1 MTIFLNS
8 LENNKGRKVIQ
19 ASKILIAVMALVLAV
34 SLCYAAEEAKPI
46 ATEPVGA
53 VVETGGVII
62 GKVTTVIEES
72 LGGGKTKGSLVL
84 AEDNGKTKMIP
95 LDNTAKVLDA
105 AFHAITLD
113 KLNGRKISVETS
125 KEGTAK
131 KIQEVK

>member
-8 LENNKGRKVIQ
+8 LENNKERKVIQ
-19 ASKILIAVMALVLAV
+19 VNKILIAVMALVLAV
-34 SLCYAAEEAKPI
+34 PLCYAAEDVKPM

-72 LGGGKTKGSLVL
+72 LGGGKTKGSLIL

-95 LDNTAKVLDA
+95 LDNTVKVLDT
-105 AFHAITLD
+105 AFHAITLN
-113 KLNGRKISVETS
+113 KLNGRKVSVETS

-131 KIQEVK
+131 KIQEIK

>member
-1 MTIFLNS
+1 M
-8 LENNKGRKVIQ
+8 IQ
-19 ASKILIAVMALVLAV
+19 VNKILIAVVALVLAV
-34 SLCYAAEEAKPI
+34 SLSYAVEEAKPI

-95 LDNTAKVLDA
+95 LDNTVKVLDA
-105 AFHAITLD
+105 AFHAVTLN
-113 KLNGRKISVETS
+113 KLNGRKVSVETS

-131 KIQEVK
+131 KIQEIK

>member
-1 MTIFLNS
+1 MIFLNS
-8 LENNKGRKVIQ
+8 LENNKERKVIQ
-19 ASKILIAVMALVLAV
+19 VNKILIAVMALMLVV
-34 SLCYAAEEAKPI
+34 PLCYADEETKPI

-95 LDNTAKVLDA
+95 LDNTVKVLDA

-113 KLNGRKISVETS
+113 KLNGRKVSVETS

>member
-8 LENNKGRKVIQ
+8 LENKKERKVIQ
-19 ASKILIAVMALVLAV
+19 VNKILIAVVALMLVV
-34 SLCYAAEEAKPI
+34 PLCYAAEEAKPI

-95 LDNTAKVLDA
+95 LDNTVKVLDA

-113 KLNGRKISVETS
+113 KLNGRKVSVETS

>member
-1 MTIFLNS
+1 M
-8 LENNKGRKVIQ
+8 ENNKERKVIQ
-19 ASKILIAVMALVLAV
+19 VNKILIAVMALVLAV
-34 SLCYAAEEAKPI
+34 PLCYAAEEAKPM

-95 LDNTAKVLDA
+95 LDSTVKVLDA

-113 KLNGRKISVETS
+113 KLNGRKVSVETS

>member
-1 MTIFLNS
+1 M
-8 LENNKGRKVIQ
+8 IQ
-19 ASKILIAVMALVLAV
+19 VNKILIAVMALVLAV
-34 SLCYAAEEAKPI
+34 PLCYAAEEAKPI

-95 LDNTAKVLDA
+95 LDNTVKVLDA

-113 KLNGRKISVETS
+113 KLNGRKVSVETS